1 MKKKTNIQVA
11 FDFTTAEECLS
22 IAEKIHAYADV
33 LEVGTPMIYEYGV
46 GFVSELRKRFKDK
59 TLLADL
65 KIVDAG
71 YEEAVSAFRKGA
83 DIVTVLAVAHD
94 STVEAAVKA
103 AREYNGRIFA
113 DLLCEKDVVGRTQR
127 LIGLGVDI
135 IGVHNAF
142 DQQKS
147 GTSPYDELETVRKH
161 YDFPIAVA
169 GGIKLENI
177 REILALEPY
186 QVIIGLGLLGRP
198 DPVSEA
204 EKIYKVV
211 KGIPE

>member
-1 MKKKTNIQVA
+1 MKKTNIQVA

-22 IAEKIHAYADV
+22 IAEKINNYVDV

-46 GFVSELRKRFKDK
+46 EFVSELRKMFKDK
-59 TLLADL
+59 TILADL

-71 YEEAVSAFRKGA
+71 YEEAASAFKSGA
-83 DIVTVLAVAHD
+83 DIVTVLAVSND
-94 STVEAAVKA
+94 STIEAAIKA
-103 AREYNGRIFA
+103 AREYNGKIFV
-113 DLLCEKDVVGRTQR
+113 DLLCEKDIVGRTKR
-127 LIGLGVDI
+127 LIELGADI

-147 GTSPYDELETVRKH
+147 GTSPYEEFETISKN

-169 GGIKLENI
+169 GGIKLDNI
-177 REILALEPY
+177 KEILELEPY
-186 QVIIGLGLLGRP
+186 QVIIGLGLLNKP

-211 KGIPE
+211 NGI

>member
-11 FDFTTAEECLS
+11 FDLTTAEDCLS
-22 IAEKIHAYADV
+22 IAENILAYVDV

-46 GFVSELRKRFKDK
+46 GFVSELRKKFKDK
-59 TLLADL
+59 TILADL

-71 YEEAVSAFRKGA
+71 YGGAVSAFKSGA
-83 DIVTVLAVAHD
+83 DIVTVLAVSND
-94 STVEAAVKA
+94 STIKAAIKA

-113 DLLCEKDVVGRTQR
+113 DLLCEKDIIGRTKR
-127 LIGLGVDI
+127 LIELGVDI

-147 GTSPYDELETVRKH
+147 GTSPYEEFKTISKC

-169 GGIKLENI
+169 GGIKLDNI
-177 REILALEPY
+177 EEILELEPY
-186 QVIIGLGLLGRP
+186 QVIIGLGLLNKP

-211 KGIPE
+211 NGI